1 MFINPLKHFSMEPA
15 GIVRIYNGSDAFMT
29 ESARVIYDLF
39 AIDLPLFTAFD
50 STMDATFLGKYLDE
64 VTAAEEVIA
73 DTAIVDQQV
82 ALTEKADKS
91 MDLARIK
98 YNEVKYFVQ
107 KAFADSMG
115 TQNEF
120 GLNDYERA
128 RKNKSQMAQFL
139 FEMHVAADKYNT
151 ELIAAGYN
159 QAAIDAILPLRE
171 ELLNNNISQKVFQKQ
186 RPKLTED
193 RVKILNL
200 CYKTMIQINTAA
212 QIVFLDDFAKQNQY
226 VYMPSSEQDDS
237 LEFSGTVANNELL
250 KIATV
255 NYVATALVKFRNTGL
270 ASLTFALA
278 KGDVLEGNT
287 VELNGGAEVTK
298 TMAAL
303 TEEGVN
309 LLVKNND
316 ATQEG
321 QYLVEVDY

>member
-1 MFINPLKHFSMEPA
+1 MEP
-15 GIVRIYNGSDAFMT
+15 IEVVRIFNGSDAFMT
-29 ESARVIYDLF
+29 ESARVIHDLF
-39 AIDLPLFTAFD
+39 ATDIAAFTAFD
-50 STMDATFLGKYLDE
+50 STLNGAF
-64 VTAAEEVIA
+64 VTAYLAEVVAAEQVIA

-82 ALTEKADKS
+82 ILTEKADKS

-107 KAFADSMG
+107 KAFKDSLG

-139 FEMHVAADKYNT
+139 FEMHVAADKYGA

-159 QAAIDAILPLRE
+159 QAGIDAILPLRD
-171 ELLNNNISQKVFQKQ
+171 ELLTNNISQKVFQKQ

-193 RVKILNL
+193 RVKVLNT
-200 CYKTMIQINTAA
+200 CYKTMMQINAAA
-212 QIVFLDDFAKQNQY
+212 QIVFIDDFAKQNQY

-237 LEFSGTVANNELL
+237 LEFIGVAPIDTVTLIGTVDYL
-250 KIATV
+250 
-255 NYVATALVKFRNTGL
+255 ATAIVRFRNTGL
-270 ASLTFALA
+270 ASLTFSLSQTLDIESNAI
-278 KGDVLEGNT
+278 
-287 VELNGGAEVTK
+287 ELNGGAEVTK
-298 TMAAL
+298 TMGEL
-303 TEEGVN
+303 QVDGIN

-321 QYLVEVDY
+321 NYLVEVDY